1 MFDLA
6 LFQIVFKDILKA
18 FSLPPP
24 PLVTSTICQFTV
36 QGLLWELGQR
46 HAAKVTSPTKL
57 VLDNI
62 GLNHCDICVF
72 QNTTVCS
79 FILPIDVEDKVKTT
93 LIQYLS

>member
-1 MFDLA
+1 MFDTA

-24 PLVTSTICQFTV
+24 PLVTFRIGQFTV

-46 HAAKVTSPTKL
+46 HTDKVTSPTKL

-62 GLNHCDICVF
+62 GLNHCDICLF

-79 FILPIDVEDKVKTT
+79 FVLPLDVEDTVKTT